1 MSAGGESM
9 DAIRT
14 ELADR
19 ACSKQ
24 ASAAQAVVA
33 GEMGV
38 LRKCVCVNGDRWPGC
53 LFSYSG

>member
-38 LRKCVCVNGDRWPGC
+38 LR
-53 LFSYSG
+53 